1 MSYNI
6 YYNNNWLP
14 LVFRLSESSIRICA
28 CIQGANM
35 FQPSSLVACLCL
47 TFIAGHGCRAFQ
59 LRHGLSSSGIAAQFA
74 ARCPKMKH
82 CILEPQSWHGD
93 PFHPQTWQTWT
104 ERFSLEWS
112 EWLEPAYVCFGW
124 ELWRTHAAMEHEAQL
139 ARLNGWNH
147 PCFESLEGADVVWKT
162 FFPLNFVTQDA
173 LIVPLALGQSG
184 PHWLCLS
191 VYPCLPDLSLVIFDD
206 PNVCGTLQFGPSQ
219 LSLAQTCCIASA
231 TPQIAQGLPL
241 ESLWIKEAEWIMQPY
256 MHRVGDSLIDKG
268 TLAPNRSAAEAQ
280 DYHTDTRTALYISE
294 KIIEKVAI
302 NQTRTDKHSFI
313 AHDNTSHIHNV
324 CIRIYI

>member
-1 MSYNI
+1 MNLIWLKELQFIPDDVWPGLLNVCPKDWPFWNATTCQTWQQPPLACLKVGYPKIWFNNIKHNFPYWHCYFGHRFPDMPMSYNI

-93 PFHPQTWQTWT
+93 PFHPQTWT

-112 EWLEPAYVCFGW
+112 EWFESVYVCFGW
-124 ELWRTHAAMEHEAQL
+124 ELWRTPAAMEHEAQL

-162 FFPLNFVTQDA
+162 VFPLNFVTQDA

-191 VYPCLPDLSLVIFDD
+191 VYPFLPDLYKSSDL
-206 PNVCGTLQFGPSQ
+206 
-219 LSLAQTCCIASA
+219 
-231 TPQIAQGLPL
+231 
-241 ESLWIKEAEWIMQPY
+241 QPY

-268 TLAPNRSAAEAQ
+268 TLAPVEVQRRHRIITQ
-280 DYHTDTRTALYISE
+280 THAL
-294 KIIEKVAI
+294 
-302 NQTRTDKHSFI
+302 HSI
-313 AHDNTSHIHNV
+313 
-324 CIRIYI
+324 